1 MYTFKK
7 YFLKFFGKIP
17 LLSTGPPYVKKN
29 FWEKIRV
36 SEIIPKS
43 KKKFLEK
50 FFVFIGKEYNMGK
63 FIITEQERKHIM
75 GLYEQVSGSTSSGTT
90 LNTPQ
95 AWGEEIKRVQ
105 REIGNPSTWTMDSY
119 NRLQKLKTV
128 KESRY
133 RMGLYES
140 VIVKS
145 PNEDEWCK
153 TNITDKTNQV
163 CVVKTP
169 DTGDKE
175 ICRKKTGDF
184 VKSKGYVNNI
194 KIEIEGDTC
203 RTIWEKIK

>member
-1 MYTFKK
+1 
-7 YFLKFFGKIP
+7 
-17 LLSTGPPYVKKN
+17 
-29 FWEKIRV
+29 
-36 SEIIPKS
+36 
-43 KKKFLEK
+43 
-50 FFVFIGKEYNMGK
+50 MGK

-105 REIGNPSTWTMDSY
+105 REVGNPSTWTMDSY
-119 NRLQKLKTV
+119 NRLQKTLNDYKTWRTTTPEGKAVHDNSNKPNEYVVPLPDHLKTV

-153 TNITDKTNQV
+153 TNITDKTNQI

-175 ICRKKTGDF
+175 ICRKMTGDLA
-184 VKSKGYVNNI
+184 KSKGYVNNI
-194 KIEIEGDTC
+194 KIEHKDNSC